1 MRHDRQETPV
11 NFRHTEQP
19 PALHK
24 QESVGA

>member
-11 NFRHTEQP
+11 DFRDTEQP
-19 PALHK
+19 PELRK